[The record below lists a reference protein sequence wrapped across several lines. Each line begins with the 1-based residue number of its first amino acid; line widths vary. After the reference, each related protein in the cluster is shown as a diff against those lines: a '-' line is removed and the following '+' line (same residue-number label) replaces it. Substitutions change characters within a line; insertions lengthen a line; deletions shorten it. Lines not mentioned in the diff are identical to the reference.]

1 MRVAVLRRLRSN
13 PERLSPKD
21 VREIKIERNKLLKG
35 KYLSFLLQFI
45 LGYGIINFLKQRQR
59 LYVFTGKNLLNR
71 LFSVSSSL
79 GGSKSPKA

>member
-45 LGYGIINFLKQRQR
+45 LGYGIINFLKKRQR
-59 LYVFTGKNLLNR
+59 LYVFTGKNY
-71 LFSVSSSL
+71 
-79 GGSKSPKA
+79 